1 MGALKQALPNGPP
14 DTVAGS
20 RAAADALLSPPCCAF
35 HRNMEISSRYAW
47 LHAQQP
53 TCFKWAGM
61 AAIASHHARLVLFPF
76 RLDVDRNGWV
86 DLPHSLSRWR
96 LLTDD
101 ANRMREVNNAIFDD
115 IFWVHLAYLAA
126 DGVQDLRRLLR
137 PYPEYAGLLSAF
149 EMIDR
154 ARGDQADENSAQH
167 ARQEAVDLVWAGN
180 LALLQHEQRTVV
192 QPLFDGLSGTFARLI
207 SMGAT
212 TTFEVRGLRQ
222 QLRYLTSF
230 TAYSLTGG
238 LVAALRARSIPRITR
253 FEDRWQWLETS
264 VVPRFRRLDA
274 DRDLIERTLNRVARD
289 TTRYADLP
297 CLVPV

>member
-1 MGALKQALPNGPP
+1 MLHQLQSEAP
-14 DTVAGS
+14 DTVSGW

-47 LHAQQP
+47 LYAQQP
-53 TCFKWAGM
+53 SCLKWAGM

-76 RLDVDRNGWV
+76 RVDADGSGWV
-86 DLPHSLSRWR
+86 DLPRSLSRWR
-96 LLTDD
+96 LATDD
-101 ANRMREVNNAIFDD
+101 ANKMREVNNAIYGD

-126 DGVQDLRRLLR
+126 ADGAQDLRRLLR
-137 PYPEYAGLLSAF
+137 AHPEYTALLSAF

-154 ARGDQADENSAQH
+154 GRRVLANEGSPLH
-167 ARQEAVDLVWAGN
+167 TRQEATNLVWAGN
-180 LALLQHEQRTVV
+180 LALLHHEQRTVV
-192 QPLFDGLSGTFARLI
+192 QPLFDDLSGTFARLI

-222 QLRYLTSF
+222 QIKYLTSF
-230 TAYSLTGG
+230 PAYSLTSG
-238 LVAALRARSIPRITR
+238 LTAALKARTVPRITR

-274 DRDLIERTLNRVARD
+274 DRDLVERTLARVVKEAN
-289 TTRYADLP
+289 RYAELP
-297 CLVPV
+297 CLVRT